1 MLSKIYIGAHYLK
14 MSLEVFLNFDI
25 SSYFNNSTNKQIYIT
40 PLRRKI
46 IKMVNYENFYS
57 GSEYAFEKPYGG
69 FMPLGSAYSPSAK
82 DIAYPTDP
90 LTANQLKK
98 VSDKLSTG
106 AQTIEVSGLGLRGG
120 SPMKH
125 LASIPRQHWKE
136 IDRLR
141 KLTGVDLT
149 FHGPL
154 VESTGFS
161 RGNWSEDQRKE
172 AETQMMAA
180 VELAQQMN
188 SDDKTKGVVMTFHSN
203 VGLPEVERRV
213 KIGVNADGSPK
224 EEIVQMSV
232 VDTRTGQIGSMPAP
246 KENYFGGK
254 KETAVEALAE
264 FNQKQW
270 SQQIESVFL
279 NNNRARRELVETLT
293 ATKASSEELS
303 KSNPVFEKGIFGAYK
318 DYHQNYDKYRKDL
331 MELKEIDPQ
340 AAAVVQSGVT
350 NLKDAGFFINE
361 SYNQL
366 KELYNKAYE
375 SAKVDPKKK
384 DVVKQ
389 LEKYRDELIPIFEKF
404 EKDETNMIEF
414 QDKINDGTRLL
425 QDKKVTPEVYTPLRN
440 WAVDKGSDTFSNVA
454 LCAFTN
460 AKKNG
465 IAPGIIS
472 IENPPAGSTGLTRAD
487 ELAELIQASR
497 KKFVEKAVEQKI
509 LSREEAEK
517 KAKQIIGATWD
528 VGHINSIRKWGYN
541 KEDVIAQAKKI
552 GPYVKHMHIADNL
565 GFEDAELPI
574 GMGNVP
580 IAEILAS
587 NENFRKAKKA
597 IETGDWFSQQ
607 GGLGIP
613 HTPVRE
619 SLAGLTVP
627 VYAMGEARHS
637 AYWNQ
642 AAGAYGGYSG
652 GLGAI
657 NPEVHHSIYGGGFSG
672 LPAYLGGEIPGR
684 GNSGFSGAPM
694 D

>member
-1 MLSKIYIGAHYLK
+1 MA
-14 MSLEVFLNFDI
+14 
-25 SSYFNNSTNKQIYIT
+25 
-40 PLRRKI
+40 
-46 IKMVNYENFYS
+46 NYENFYS
-57 GSEYAFEKPYGG
+57 GSEYPFEKPYGG

-98 VSDKLSTG
+98 VSDKISTG

-120 SPMKH
+120 GPMKH

-141 KLTGVDLT
+141 KLTGVELT

-154 VESTGFS
+154 VEPTGVS
-161 RGNWSEDQRKE
+161 GREKWTEDQRKE
-172 AETQMMAA
+172 SETQMMAA

-188 SDDKTKGVVMTFHSN
+188 SDDKEKGMVMTFHSS
-203 VGLPEVERRV
+203 VSLPEVKHRIKVGTDAKGNPIEEV
-213 KIGVNADGSPK
+213 VQFGVVN
-224 EEIVQMSV
+224 E
-232 VDTRTGQIGSMPAP
+232 RTGDMGPINLKP
-246 KENYFGGK
+246 EYFERGGK
-254 KETAVEALAE
+254 KFATKGEVNEWLKNQNEEQWSNQISNLTLEMNRSRAGTSAALARLSNE
-264 FNQKQW
+264 ESGNASKIKEIQKKGLNMYNYFQTNPGKVEQELIAEIKNKYPDMDSEIVTNVIRNTITNLSEADTW
-270 SQQIESVFL
+270 AQQTYIGFKEAFD
-279 NNNRARRELVETLT
+279 
-293 ATKASSEELS
+293 
-303 KSNPVFEKGIFGAYK
+303 GAYQK
-318 DYHQNYDKYRKDL
+318 A
-331 MELKEIDPQ
+331 EI
-340 AAAVVQSGVT
+340 S
-350 NLKDAGFFINE
+350 
-361 SYNQL
+361 
-366 KELYNKAYE
+366 
-375 SAKVDPKKK
+375 
-384 DVVKQ
+384 
-389 LEKYRDELIPIFEKF
+389 
-404 EKDETNMIEF
+404 
-414 QDKINDGTRLL
+414 QDKGTIKKLDKIKENLSPIVQEYKRGDKSKLL
-425 QDKKVTPEVYTPLRN
+425 DFQNELTRSIQELHTITPPKFYRSLEEF
-440 WAVDKGSDTFSNVA
+440 AVDKASETFSNVA
-454 LCAFTN
+454 LHAFAN

-472 IENPPAGSTGLTRAD
+472 IENPPAGSSGLTRAD
-487 ELAELIQASR
+487 EIVELIEASR

-509 LSREEAEK
+509 LSKEEAEK

-528 VGHINSIRKWGYN
+528 VGHINSIRKWGYG
-541 KEDVIAQAKKI
+541 KEDVIGEAKKI

-627 VYAMGEARHS
+627 VYAMGEARH
-637 AYWNQ
+637 ATYWNQ
-642 AAGAYGGYSG
+642 AMGAEGGYSG

-672 LPAYLGGEIPGR
+672 LPAYLGGEMPGR
-684 GNSGFSGAPM
+684 GNSGFSGTPM